1 MLSIDVCGIRI
12 RNPLI
17 LASGILGST
26 GATLK
31 RVAKYGAGAV
41 VTKSIGTDAR
51 EGHKN
56 PSIVELEKDKGLL
69 NAIGLANPG
78 YKAFEEDIE
87 TAKTGG
93 VPVIGS
99 AYGFSLDDYVEVA
112 SALES
117 YGADAV
123 ELNFS
128 CPNVEKTGV
137 EFGQDPELSY
147 EAVKAVKEKLA
158 VPVIA
163 KLSPDVRDIVEIA
176 KACEEAGADAITA
189 INTLRAMKI
198 DIRVATPILGNKIG
212 GLSGPCIKPVAVRC
226 VYEIAGELDIPVI
239 GCGGVTTGEDA
250 VEFLMAG
257 ARAVQIGT
265 GIYYRGISIFRKVAK
280 EMEEFMRSEGY
291 GGVEELIGAAQE

>member
-1 MLSIDVCGIRI
+1 MLSIDVCGITV

-41 VTKSIGTDAR
+41 VTKSIGTEAR

-56 PSIVELEKDKGLL
+56 PTLVELEKGRGLI

-78 YKAFEEDIE
+78 YEAFGEDIE
-87 TAKTGG
+87 TAREGG
-93 VPVIGS
+93 IPVIGS
-99 AYGFSLDDYVEVA
+99 VYGFTPGGYVEA
-112 SALES
+112 AAALEG
-117 YGADAV
+117 YGVDAV

-147 EAVKAVKEKLA
+147 EAVRAVKARLS

-176 KACEEAGADAITA
+176 KACEEAGADAVTA

-198 DIRVATPILGNKIG
+198 DIRVATPVLGNRVG

-226 VYEIAGELDIPVI
+226 VYEIAGEVGIPVI

-265 GIYYRGISIFRKVAK
+265 GVYYRGLSVFRKVAK

-291 GGVEELIGAAQE
+291 GGVEELIGAAQG

>member
-1 MLSIDVCGIRI
+1 MLDIDVCGIRI
-12 RNPLI
+12 RNPLM

-41 VTKSIGTDAR
+41 VTKSLGVTAR

-56 PSIVELEKDKGLL
+56 PSLYELDDAKGLL

-78 YKAFEEDIE
+78 YREFQEDIE
-87 TAKTGG
+87 TAKKGG

-99 AYGFSLDDYVEVA
+99 VYGFNYEEYVEVA
-112 SALES
+112 SALEG
-117 YGADAV
+117 YGVDAV

-137 EFGQDPELSY
+137 EFGQDPEMSY
-147 EAVKAVKEKLA
+147 EAVRAVKKKLKI
-158 VPVIA
+158 PVIA

-198 DIRVATPILGNKIG
+198 DIRVAAPVLGNKIG

-226 VYEIAGELDIPVI
+226 VYEIAGGVSIPVI
-239 GCGGVTTGEDA
+239 GCGGITTGEDA

-265 GIYYRGISIFRKVAK
+265 AVYYRGLSVFKKVAK

-291 GGVEELIGAAQE
+291 GSVEELIGAAQG